1 MRSCHKK
8 GTGLEEK
15 EKKVIAGKG
24 ERRGKGQ
31 VPCPSAG
38 GAWQRHVIHSSPLV
52 EIREDITETQN
63 HFFFSKSYFIVRVR
77 DSICICL
84 MYIVSSSR
92 VREPHGSSQ
101 AAPAWYLR
109 GLLGWLDVVGT
120 YGGFQPLPLVSK
132 PPSSRGLEAV

>member
-8 GTGLEEK
+8 GTGLGEK
-15 EKKVIAGKG
+15 EKKATAEKG

-31 VPCPSAG
+31 VPCPSA
-38 GAWQRHVIHSSPLV
+38 AWQRHVTHSSPLV

-63 HFFFSKSYFIVRVR
+63 HFFFSKSYFIGRIR

-84 MYIVSSSR
+84 MYIVSLSR
-92 VREPHGSSQ
+92 VREPHESSQ
-101 AAPAWYLR
+101 AAPAWHLR

>member
-8 GTGLEEK
+8 GTGLGEK
-15 EKKVIAGKG
+15 EKKATAEKG

-31 VPCPSAG
+31 VPCPSA
-38 GAWQRHVIHSSPLV
+38 AWQRHVTHSSPLV

-63 HFFFSKSYFIVRVR
+63 HIFFSKSYFIGRIR

-84 MYIVSSSR
+84 MYIVSLSR
-92 VREPHGSSQ
+92 VREPHESSQ
-101 AAPAWYLR
+101 AAPAWHLR